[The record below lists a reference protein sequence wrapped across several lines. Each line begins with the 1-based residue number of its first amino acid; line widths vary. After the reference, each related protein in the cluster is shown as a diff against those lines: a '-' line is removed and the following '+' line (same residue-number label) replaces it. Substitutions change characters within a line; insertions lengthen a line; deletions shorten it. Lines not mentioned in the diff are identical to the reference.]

1 MSEVPPTEPNQLA
14 GNSAPPVAITP
25 SAPVRF
31 KSDIDIILARS
42 TQPGSESLPPN
53 TSASSE
59 PQKTKAGPSKGEP
72 SNKSNNQKGSS
83 HKHSRQR
90 ADHKRKSDWQED
102 DRHQTKS
109 NKTHETGH
117 PSGSKE
123 KRLPKRKVAVL
134 LGYYGKGYQGSQVNP
149 GMKTIEGEVFKAF
162 VKAGCVSE
170 DNSAHP
176 NKVGL
181 QRAARTD
188 ANVHA
193 GCNLICLKLIL
204 DPPSLKESSD
214 ITAESSETKTCG
226 DPEHHSLPLMKH
238 INSFLPEEIRL
249 WGLERVQNSF
259 HARTLC
265 DSRTYEYSLP
275 TYLFL
280 PPKPGTA
287 LYKRLDSIE
296 TGPSGKK
303 WSEDYD
309 PEELEALWWKDYEPE
324 LEIASTTNPS
334 GTLSNFKS
342 SVIHKK
348 SSYRISLP
356 MLQRLKQSVQKFK
369 GTHNFHNFTVGKEF
383 KDRSAIRIIREMTV
397 SDPFVVGGES
407 EGDPA
412 TEWISVKFY
421 GQSFMLHQIRKMIGL
436 IILLCRTRTPCTL
449 IPELYGP
456 VRVRIPKAPGLGLIL
471 HHPHFDGYNKRV
483 LEANRN
489 ISTQKQKSNPN
500 KSGIETNEDHD
511 LIRETIDPQ
520 KWIDVIEKFKKE
532 MLYKKMWEEEQK
544 EDGFGVWINYVD
556 VCNVGDLDFLNP
568 KGVLPPTL
576 AENKKGA
583 LSMRLEKPQDHAE
596 KVMSDDEDIHY
607 QDGEEIEEG

>member
-1 MSEVPPTEPNQLA
+1 MSEVPPTEPNQLTN
-14 GNSAPPVAITP
+14 NSVPPVPITP
-25 SAPVRF
+25 STTGRF
-31 KSDIDIILARS
+31 KSDIDIILARAV
-42 TQPGSESLPPN
+42 QPSSEPLLPD
-53 TSASSE
+53 TSGSSE
-59 PQKTKAGPSKGEP
+59 PQKTKAGPSKEEP
-72 SNKSNNQKGSS
+72 SNKSKHQKGSS

-90 ADHKRKSDWQED
+90 GDHKRKSDWQEG
-102 DRHQTKS
+102 DRQNVKS
-109 NKTHETGH
+109 NKTHETGQ
-117 PSGSKE
+117 PSTSKE

-134 LGYYGKGYQGSQVNP
+134 LGYYGKGYQGSQINP

-193 GCNLICLKLIL
+193 GCNVICLKLIL
-204 DPPSLKESSD
+204 DPPSLKENLN
-214 ITAESSETKTCG
+214 IPAESSEIKTCG
-226 DPEHHSLPLMKH
+226 DSEHHSFPLIKH

-287 LYKRLDSIE
+287 LFKRLDSME
-296 TGPSGKK
+296 TGSSNKK
-303 WSEDYD
+303 WSESYD
-309 PEELEALWWKDYEPE
+309 VEELEASWWKDNEPE
-324 LEIASTTNPS
+324 LEPEPNSNPS
-334 GTLSNFKS
+334 TLSNFKS

-348 SSYRISLP
+348 SSYRISIP
-356 MLQRLKQSVQKFK
+356 MLERLKQSVQKFK

-397 SDPFVVGGES
+397 SDPFVVAGGS

-456 VRVRIPKAPGLGLIL
+456 VKVRIPKAPGLGLIL

-489 ISTQKQKSNPN
+489 LTIQKERSLTN
-500 KSGIETNEDHD
+500 KSGVETNEENE

-532 MLYKKMWEEEQK
+532 KLYTKMWEEEQK

-568 KGVLPPTL
+568 KGVLSSTL
-576 AENKKGA
+576 AEKKKGS
-583 LSMRLEKPQDHAE
+583 LSMRLDGPHNDAE
-596 KVMSDDEDIHY
+596 KVLSDDEDIHY